1 MKSCCSRY
9 AWSLLN
15 PSKSPISRVSAPH
28 IRSRIARP
36 ASIAMSNRQY
46 ATTTDLPKER
56 KGDDPDDVLFSS
68 LYGVRVIELNRP
80 RKLNSLNGSMCR
92 KILPRMKEWEK
103 SQMAN
108 VILMTGAGEKA
119 LCAGGDVAELAKQNR
134 TEKGQKESVAYF
146 GLEYQLDHLIS
157 RYSKP
162 YIAVMDGIT
171 MGGGVGL
178 SVHAPFRIATE
189 RTTFAMPETTIG
201 FFPDVGGSF
210 FLPRLDGEVGTYLA
224 LTSERLQGVQTM
236 YAGIATHYL
245 DSSVLQPL
253 TTRLSELQFRDRAPL
268 DERLQQIDATIS
280 EFSTNLPAADSYEKA
295 KNGDIRGDL
304 REAIDRCFKFDNI
317 DKILEALQK
326 ETNAAGRIGDW
337 AKATLKT
344 IAKRSPTSVKVT
356 LKQLRL
362 GKGWR
367 IDETFVREHEM
378 AARFMQHPD
387 FTEGVTALLVEKRD
401 PKWQPNTLGEVSE
414 SDVDSFF
421 TLPPDVQPMQLVE
434 PGAGARE
441 NYGDYPHAKFALP
454 REQHIQDVVK
464 QFGKNGKEAVMDE
477 VLARW
482 NNKLGVKVKVED
494 VLSRKCQSTGGGI
507 KWAAEP
513 RPNL

>member
-1 MKSCCSRY
+1 
-9 AWSLLN
+9 
-15 PSKSPISRVSAPH
+15 
-28 IRSRIARP
+28 
-36 ASIAMSNRQY
+36 MSHRQY
-46 ATTTDLPKER
+46 ATTTELPKELA
-56 KGDDPDDVLFSS
+56 KDDPDDVLFSS

-80 RKLNSLNGSMCR
+80 KKLNSLNGSMCR

-108 VILMTGAGEKA
+108 VIMMTGAGPKA
-119 LCAGGDVAELAKQNR
+119 LCAGGDVAELAKNNA
-134 TEKGQKESVAYF
+134 TEQGQKDSVAYF

-189 RTTFAMPETTIG
+189 KTTFAMPETTIG

-210 FLPRLDGEVGTYLA
+210 FLPRLDGEIGTYLA
-224 LTSERLQGVQTM
+224 LTSERLQGVQAM

-253 TTRLSELQFRDRAPL
+253 TTRLSELHFEDNASL
-268 DERLQQIDATIS
+268 NKRLQQIDATLA
-280 EFSTNLPAADSYEKA
+280 EFSTNLPAPDSYEKS
-295 KNGDIRGDL
+295 KNGDLRGEL
-304 REAIDRCFKFDNI
+304 REAIDRCFMFDNV
-317 DKILEALQK
+317 DQILDALRK
-326 ETNAAGRIGDW
+326 EEGVGGRIGEW
-337 AKATLKT
+337 ATATLAT

-387 FTEGVTALLVEKRD
+387 FTEGVTALLIEKRA
-401 PKWQPNTLGEVSE
+401 PTWQPKTLEEVNE
-414 SDVDSFF
+414 NDVDSFF
-421 TLPPDVQPMQLVE
+421 TLPEGVE
-434 PGAGARE
+434 PMKLLEPSAAARD
-441 NYGDYPHAKFALP
+441 NYDDYPHAKFALP
-454 REQHIQDVVK
+454 REQHIQEVIT
-464 QFGKNGKEAVMDE
+464 QHGKDGKAAVIEE

-482 NNKLGVKVKVED
+482 NNKLGVREKVQD
-494 VLSRKCQSTGGGI
+494 VLARKCKDTGAGGI
-507 KWAAEP
+507 KWAGEL